1 MSVKEEMEE
10 AKEIL
15 EKLYDDFLKEK
26 ESVQKEVDNCRNKIS
41 EVNSYINSIMGM
53 EDSDY
58 KVFSP
63 RNVENVYKDSLAEHR
78 VLKNKY
84 ENDYQNYLIKMERVE
99 TCLRRIEF
107 LMLNSPDDLH
117 YFEIQERERQRIA
130 RDLHD
135 CSLQNLTH
143 IVHKVELASMYIDK
157 DVIQAK
163 LELASISKNI
173 KEVIEEIRN
182 TIFDLRPMQ
191 FDDFGLRES
200 IEQLV
205 EKIKRESS
213 LDIVCNVDENINCSD
228 KSVLMSIYRIVQ
240 ECINNAVK
248 HSNGKLV
255 EINIKKKDDYFDISI
270 SDNGEG
276 FDVEEIFNEK
286 TKKHFGLM
294 ILEERVN
301 ILHGTINIESELEKG
316 TKVHIQLPLQYLK

>member
-1 MSVKEEMEE
+1 MEE

-63 RNVENVYKDSLAEHR
+63 RNVENVYKDSLAEHKA
-78 VLKNKY
+78 LKNKY

-143 IVHKVELASMYIDK
+143 IVHKIELASMYIDK

-213 LDIVCNVDENINCSD
+213 LDIACNVDENINCSD
-228 KSVLMSIYRIVQ
+228 QSILMSIYRIVQ

-255 EINIKKKDDYFDISI
+255 KINIKKKDDYFDISI

-286 TKKHFGLM
+286 AKKHFGLM
-294 ILEERVN
+294 ILKERVN